1 MLKSGSHSIVLE
13 ETTFGSENVN
23 LHFLHDRK
31 LKNAKMIYYD
41 NEMLV

>member
-1 MLKSGSHSIVLE
+1 MLKSAGHSVLLE
-13 ETTFGSENVN
+13 GTTFGRENVN

-31 LKNAKMIYYD
+31 LKNAKIIYYD